1 MDLSLFFAVLWRS
14 KRLVLGGLLLGVALA
29 ILAYGQPSFAGGK
42 PTLKPRGAEVWQ
54 SESQLLIAQAGFPY
68 GETSAPTTAPS
79 TSLNTLSPV
88 YANVA
93 NGNLI
98 QGEIRQ
104 QLGTV
109 GTVKAMEVID
119 AAAST
124 NLPFVTFV
132 ASAPNGSLAT
142 KLAAGAAV
150 IFQNYVA
157 RQQASTKIPRNR
169 RVQLSIVE
177 SSTKPKLVEGHK
189 LSIPILVFLA
199 VLLGAISLVFLRENL
214 SRSRVAA
221 ELDRMSSDGS
231 SYDTPSQDPRAGAPA
246 RSHQQF
252 ASTTGPHDGG
262 VDVHSDPVDA
272 GNAQRRLGGESS
284 WRERVRPSA

>member
-1 MDLSLFFAVLWRS
+1 MDLSLFLAVLWRS
-14 KRLVLGGLLLGVALA
+14 KRLVFGGLLLGVILA
-29 ILAYGQPSFAGGK
+29 VLAYGQPSFAGGK
-42 PTLKPRGAEVWQ
+42 PTLVPRGAEVWQ

-68 GETSAPTTAPS
+68 GETTTTTPS

-98 QGEIRQ
+98 QAEIRQ

-109 GTVKAMEVID
+109 GTVKAVEVID

-124 NLPFVTFV
+124 NLPFVTFL
-132 ASAPNGSLAT
+132 ASAPTGSLAT

-150 IFQNYVA
+150 IFQNYVT
-157 RQQASTKIPRNR
+157 RQQASSKIPHDR

-177 SSTKPKLVEGHK
+177 SGTKPKLVEGHK

-199 VLLGAISLVFLRENL
+199 VMLSAVSLVFLRENL
-214 SRSRVAA
+214 SKARAA
-221 ELDRMSSDGS
+221 AQPE
-231 SYDTPSQDPRAGAPA
+231 RAPFDGAPYREPA
-246 RSHQQF
+246 HEPHDSVPSPAPGYTSASHEY
-252 ASTTGPHDGG
+252 AST
-262 VDVHSDPVDA
+262 
-272 GNAQRRLGGESS
+272 LGSH
-284 WRERVRPSA
+284 RA

>member
-1 MDLSLFFAVLWRS
+1 MDLSLFLAVLWRS
-14 KRLVLGGLLLGVALA
+14 KRLVFGGLFLGVVLA
-29 ILAYGQPSFAGGK
+29 VLAYGQPSFAGGK
-42 PTLKPRGAEVWQ
+42 PKLVPRGAEVWQ

-68 GETSAPTTAPS
+68 GETTTTTPS
-79 TSLNTLSPV
+79 VSLNTLSPV

-98 QGEIRQ
+98 QSEIRQ

-109 GTVKAMEVID
+109 GTVKANEVID

-132 ASAPNGSLAT
+132 ASAPTGSLAT

-150 IFQNYVA
+150 IFQAYVA
-157 RQQASTKIPRNR
+157 RQQASAKIPRDR

-177 SSTKPKLVEGHK
+177 SGTKPKLVEGHK

-199 VLLGAISLVFLRENL
+199 VMLSAISLVLMRENVRK
-214 SRSRVAA
+214 SRAA
-221 ELDRMSSDGS
+221 AQREHAPFDDAPYEQTAHEPHVGVS
-231 SYDTPSQDPRAGAPA
+231 APA
-246 RSHQQF
+246 SGYTSVPHEY
-252 ASTTGPHDGG
+252 ATALSSHDGG
-262 VDVHSDPVDA
+262 VGIHRNPVEA
-272 GNAQRRLGGESS
+272 GNA
-284 WRERVRPSA
+284 

>member
-1 MDLSLFFAVLWRS
+1 MDLSLFFSVLWRS
-14 KRLVLGGLLLGVALA
+14 KRLVFGGLFLGVVLA
-29 ILAYGQPSFAGGK
+29 VLAYGQPSFAGSK
-42 PTLKPRGAEVWQ
+42 PKLVPRGAEVWQ

-68 GETSAPTTAPS
+68 GETSTPTTAPS

-132 ASAPNGSLAT
+132 ANAPNGSLAT

-157 RQQASTKIPRNR
+157 RQQASAKIPRNR

-199 VLLGAISLVFLRENL
+199 VMLSAISLVFLRENVRKARAAAQL
-214 SRSRVAA
+214 ERAPFDGAPYEEVAD
-221 ELDRMSSDGS
+221 E
-231 SYDTPSQDPRAGAPA
+231 PRAGLPSPAPGYTSA
-246 RSHQQF
+246 SHEY
-252 ASTTGPHDGG
+252 AST
-262 VDVHSDPVDA
+262 
-272 GNAQRRLGGESS
+272 R
-284 WRERVRPSA
+284 